1 MTARFIL
8 SLDCEGK
15 WGSADILTAHHRRD
29 LSDRKLAAAYRAIL
43 DLLDE
48 YGIAATFAFA
58 GLFSQSAK
66 AFADLRPELERFSRF
81 APEYVQPALND
92 IDQTH
97 GSGWHGHDL
106 VEAVT
111 NARSNHEV
119 ALHGVTHVPWTR
131 LNRDAAKA
139 ELHLFERLSGPV
151 RQSRTFVYPR
161 NLVAHTQLLADH
173 GFQGFRT
180 ARASRSRTASLLSEF
195 NLFER
200 PDALSP
206 GTGIVAIPSGY
217 FLNWRSG
224 LRRVVP
230 PVVTKLRARHLLD
243 QARDGGVVHYWL
255 HPENVATAPTTIG
268 LLQMLLR
275 EVAVRRDAGRCDVM
289 TQIDYCRS
297 LQQPNAVQE

>member
-15 WGSADILTAHHRRD
+15 WGSADILTGHHRRD
-29 LSDRKLAAAYRAIL
+29 LTDRKLAAAYRAIL
-43 DLLDE
+43 ALLDE

-66 AFADLRPELERFSRF
+66 AFADLRPDLERFSCF
-81 APEYVQPALND
+81 APEYIQPALDD

-111 NARSNHEV
+111 DARSNHEI
-119 ALHGVTHVPWTR
+119 ALHGVTHVPWTS
-131 LNRDAAKA
+131 LSDDAAKA
-139 ELHLFERLSGPV
+139 ELHLFEQLSGPV
-151 RQSRTFVYPR
+151 RQSRTFVFPR
-161 NLVAHTQLLADH
+161 NLVAHTELLADH

-180 ARASRSRTASLLSEF
+180 ARASRSRLSSLLSEF

-200 PDALSP
+200 PDPSVR
-206 GTGIVAIPSGY
+206 GTGIVAIPPGY

-224 LRRVVP
+224 LRRAVP
-230 PVVTKLRARHLLD
+230 TLVTKLRARHLLD
-243 QARDGGVVHYWL
+243 QASGGRVVHYWL
-255 HPENVATAPTTIG
+255 HPENVATAPATIG
-268 LLQMLLR
+268 LLRMLLR
-275 EVAVRRDAGRCDVM
+275 EVALRRDAGRCEVM
-289 TQIDYCRS
+289 TQLDYCRS
-297 LQQPNAVQE
+297 MQRPDALRA